1 MTKEQIKEKVKRA
14 QKELLDVV
22 LEYYKNI
29 KPKEYFGARRLSN
42 EVGFIQAYNCGFA
55 HALLIELKKDGLL
68 EQSNGKGFKYNPYSC
83 KKREKHVLAKVG
95 RSNRMGVK

>member
-1 MTKEQIKEKVKRA
+1 MTKEQMRKKVKRA
-14 QKELLDVV
+14 QEELLDVV
-22 LEYYKNI
+22 LEYYKNRESN
-29 KPKEYFGARRLSN
+29 KPMGARILSK
-42 EVGFIQAYNCGFA
+42 ELGFIQAYNCGFA

-95 RSNRMGVK
+95 RSNQSG